1 MLGIACGVLCVFLIF
16 ALCGMRKYYK
26 AAHYDAL
33 TGIYNRMAF
42 EEEFDR
48 FFKEKKNFGLVMIDI
63 DNFKLVNDSLGHAK
77 GDQILVDLAQ
87 KLDEYFELA
96 FRYGGD
102 EFVILES
109 DVKNL
114 EEKLCYIQDVFAEV
128 MFSFGITTLNE
139 FSTKGELFEIA
150 DSRMYLQKQNHKR
163 IRVC

>member
-1 MLGIACGVLCVFLIF
+1 MLGMICGVLVAFLVF
-16 ALCGMRKYYK
+16 ALVKMRKYYK

-33 TGIYNRMAF
+33 TGIYNRMSF

-77 GDQILVDLAQ
+77 GDQILIDLAQ
-87 KLDEYFELA
+87 KLEEYFELA

-102 EFVILES
+102 EFVILDS

-114 EEKLCYIQDVFAEV
+114 EERLCYIQDVFAEV
-128 MFSFGITTLNE
+128 MFSFGIATLKE
-139 FSTKGELFEIA
+139 FGTKGELFEFA
-150 DSRMYLQKQNHKR
+150 DSRMYLQKKNHKR
-163 IRVC
+163 IKVS